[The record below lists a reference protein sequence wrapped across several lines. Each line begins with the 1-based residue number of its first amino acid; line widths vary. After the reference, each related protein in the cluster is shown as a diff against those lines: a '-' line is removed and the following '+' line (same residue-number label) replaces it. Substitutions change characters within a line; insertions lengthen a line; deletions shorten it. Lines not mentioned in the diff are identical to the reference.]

1 MSVDIAKR
9 PMGGTVILFESHRA
23 KGSIIEQVSHV
34 TRKRTR
40 SSCPNLNNLKH
51 AALPSIHKTSNKML
65 PELTTL
71 SPIRGIVTS

>member
-1 MSVDIAKR
+1 MPNNSLRNLRGEAACSLL
-9 PMGGTVILFESHRA
+9 M
-23 KGSIIEQVSHV
+23 IIEQVSHV

-40 SSCPNLNNLKH
+40 SSGPNLNNLKH